1 MAKIPKSG
9 IANAQTIQASHIT
22 NIIEALDGTGSY
34 DVVATGS
41 FTGSFTGDGS
51 NITGV
56 TAEWDGT
63 HVGNAE
69 ITGSLILTGDVTASS
84 YTGSFVGDGSGLDGV
99 VATTLFALSEGS
111 GVSEFT
117 FDGTFTQTI
126 NISGSVGLTTDTIT
140 KWTGDAFADTS
151 ITDDGAVV
159 DITSD
164 TTITGSLTVGDEL
177 RATGLTQGGGTDTV
191 AMYDTGSGQFF
202 FTASSAI
209 GGGGSDTNFANTS
222 LTFDGNRAHDLNGFR
237 VAFES
242 ASLNVFGISNTGVNV
257 NAGQADRDFRV
268 YTQGNTSTLFVEGSS
283 DRVGV
288 GKNTPNATL
297 DVNGNAIIS
306 GSALISGSLGVTG
319 SVSNLLKKVDLEN
332 LTNGSTFQ
340 YTGEVIEVRTLD
352 GGVSLYDAVVLG
364 GDNVW
369 RQTTNNT
376 EASSSGL
383 LGVCI
388 DVGSQF
394 VLLEGMLTCDFGG
407 QGSNVGLIIGGS
419 IGVPGSRVYLSS
431 GGQLTTEATTV
442 SGEVL
447 RIVGY
452 FAHQNINNA
461 SDDYVLKFKP
471 SAEWFV
477 VA

>member
-9 IANAQTIQASHIT
+9 IASAQTIQASHIT

-177 RATGLTQGGGTDTV
+177 RATGLTQGMIPDP
-191 AMYDTGSGQFF
+191 AN
-202 FTASSAI
+202 SS
-209 GGGGSDTNFANTS
+209 
-222 LTFDGNRAHDLNGFR
+222 L
-237 VAFES
+237 
-242 ASLNVFGISNTGVNV
+242 
-257 NAGQADRDFRV
+257 Q
-268 YTQGNTSTLFVEGSS
+268 
-283 DRVGV
+283 
-288 GKNTPNATL
+288 
-297 DVNGNAIIS
+297 
-306 GSALISGSLGVTG
+306 
-319 SVSNLLKKVDLEN
+319 LL
-332 LTNGSTFQ
+332 
-340 YTGEVIEVRTLD
+340 
-352 GGVSLYDAVVLG
+352 
-364 GDNVW
+364 
-369 RQTTNNT
+369 
-376 EASSSGL
+376 
-383 LGVCI
+383 
-388 DVGSQF
+388 
-394 VLLEGMLTCDFGG
+394 VLLVAADLTLTL
-407 QGSNVGLIIGGS
+407 LIQ
-419 IGVPGSRVYLSS
+419 V
-431 GGQLTTEATTV
+431 
-442 SGEVL
+442 
-447 RIVGY
+447 
-452 FAHQNINNA
+452 
-461 SDDYVLKFKP
+461 
-471 SAEWFV
+471 
-477 VA
+477 